1 MGRKQAYRVKLRLN
15 YILPE
20 LLKLL
25 RVYVIVRVLNTVNLR
40 LVAVGVMV
48 QVRHARKKTGLVE
61 ENQKKTKK

>member
-1 MGRKQAYRVKLRLN
+1 MGRKQAYGVKLRLN

-61 ENQKKTKK
+61 ENQKKTKR